1 MELSLLTTSKA
12 KTVEDKVGNFKVHPI
27 RGSLFLIMWKKN
39 YFSCK
44 NKIWMKISIYYEEM
58 GIGYARAIKL
68 DFWRGLAEFSK
79 EIRSVILKCV
89 R

>member
-1 MELSLLTTSKA
+1 METLKFTLSEKSFSNH
-12 KTVEDKVGNFKVHPI
+12 VE
-27 RGSLFLIMWKKN
+27 KN